1 LEVTLLCCYCFYCCY
16 NCGRYLASVISP
28 LDQIGFHLV
37 KVVVNIGIFCSMYE
51 GWFTKLDEYGLRL
64 LKDTLDQGLNLSLM
78 HIDSNGDKL
87 MTEILTKVLSCWS
100 GTSNSNGQIFQCW
113 VWGREFVIQSFCLL
127 IVDFLGYIS
136 KHQFNGLAWNSN
148 W

>member
-16 NCGRYLASVISP
+16 NCGRYLATVISP
-28 LDQIGFHLV
+28 LDLIGFHLV
-37 KVVVNIGIFCSMYE
+37 KVVVNIGIFCSIYE
-51 GWFTKLDEYGLRL
+51 GWIWSKITQRYISSRL
-64 LKDTLDQGLNLSLM
+64 YLSLM

-136 KHQFNGLAWNSN
+136 KHMFNGLAWNINCKS
-148 W
+148 